1 MFRRFFFSS
10 LARSRYLSLFSHS
23 FSFILWSSGTATL
36 TILQIL
42 FLKRSFFQAAVV
54 SILLYGCTTWTLT
67 KRLERRLDGNY
78 TRMLRTV
85 LNKSWRQ
92 HPTRLQL
99 YGHLP
104 PITKTIQ
111 VRRTRHAG
119 HCWRSKDEL
128 ISDVL
133 LWTPTHGCARVGRP
147 ARTYIQQL
155 CEDTGCNPE
164 DLPEAMNDREKWRET
179 VRDIRAGGATWWW
192 LLGLAFWPRLGDPCI
207 FQSPIGVYVCHF
219 LGVILRCAYTN
230 CSYGQISI
238 SCTFLSHVK
247 SYTPSVLICCIRLLC
262 DWWFHL
268 SHHIAYTYYFVAS
281 YLISLWYDWFLWSCF
296 VLLLGDILFLF

>member
-1 MFRRFFFSS
+1 MLSKL
-10 LARSRYLSLFSHS
+10 LA
-23 FSFILWSSGTATL
+23 
-36 TILQIL
+36 
-42 FLKRSFFQAAVV
+42 
-54 SILLYGCTTWTLT
+54 
-67 KRLERRLDGNY
+67 
-78 TRMLRTV
+78 V

-111 VRRTRHAG
+111 VRRTGHAG

-164 DLPEAMNDREKWRET
+164 DLPEAMNDREKWRER

-192 LLGLAFWPRLGDPCI
+192 WWWIVRTCEVRISFEFFRICN
-207 FQSPIGVYVCHF
+207 FQQV
-219 LGVILRCAYTN
+219 
-230 CSYGQISI
+230 
-238 SCTFLSHVK
+238 VK
-247 SYTPSVLICCIRLLC
+247 LTS
-262 DWWFHL
+262 
-268 SHHIAYTYYFVAS
+268 
-281 YLISLWYDWFLWSCF
+281 
-296 VLLLGDILFLF
+296 G

>member
-1 MFRRFFFSS
+1 MGTHWWGGLTPLQKCSQHILQPQLTELRKVF
-10 LARSRYLSLFSHS
+10 AHS
-23 FSFILWSSGTATL
+23 YACISGTMAL
-36 TILQIL
+36 RLPD
-42 FLKRSFFQAAVV
+42 VV
-54 SILLYGCTTWTLT
+54 SCLVKFLLS
-67 KRLERRLDGNY
+67 KRLFQPNLCFSWIRIMTFNFCQESLELIKFVKNAPHVGW
-78 TRMLRTV
+78 TEIIHAESSI
-85 LNKSWRQ
+85 SWRQ

-192 LLGLAFWPRLGDPCI
+192 
-207 FQSPIGVYVCHF
+207 
-219 LGVILRCAYTN
+219 
-230 CSYGQISI
+230 
-238 SCTFLSHVK
+238 
-247 SYTPSVLICCIRLLC
+247 
-262 DWWFHL
+262 WWK
-268 SHHIAYTYYFVAS
+268 
-281 YLISLWYDWFLWSCF
+281 
-296 VLLLGDILFLF
+296 

>member
-1 MFRRFFFSS
+1 M
-10 LARSRYLSLFSHS
+10 
-23 FSFILWSSGTATL
+23 
-36 TILQIL
+36 
-42 FLKRSFFQAAVV
+42 KRSFFQAAVV

-78 TRMLRTV
+78 TRMLRAV

-111 VRRTRHAG
+111 VRRTRHAW

-147 ARTYIQQL
+147 ARTYS
-155 CEDTGCNPE
+155 NY
-164 DLPEAMNDREKWRET
+164 
-179 VRDIRAGGATWWW
+179 VRTQDVTLKTCRRRWMIGRNGERGSRISA
-192 LLGLAFWPRLGDPCI
+192 LAARHDDDDSFHNLSLFADC
-207 FQSPIGVYVCHF
+207 CK
-219 LGVILRCAYTN
+219 RC
-230 CSYGQISI
+230 
-238 SCTFLSHVK
+238 
-247 SYTPSVLICCIRLLC
+247 TPK
-262 DWWFHL
+262 
-268 SHHIAYTYYFVAS
+268 
-281 YLISLWYDWFLWSCF
+281 
-296 VLLLGDILFLF
+296 

>member
-1 MFRRFFFSS
+1 MYFFIK
-10 LARSRYLSLFSHS
+10 H
-23 FSFILWSSGTATL
+23 
-36 TILQIL
+36 
-42 FLKRSFFQAAVV
+42 FFHC
-54 SILLYGCTTWTLT
+54 L
-67 KRLERRLDGNY
+67 RLDGNY
-78 TRMLRTV
+78 TRMLRAV

-133 LWTPTHGCARVGRP
+133 LWTPTHGCARVGWP

-179 VRDIRAGGATWWW
+179 VRDIRAGGVTWWWWW
-192 LLGLAFWPRLGDPCI
+192 LLHYAEEDLCLKDKISTKFPIVYFSSNPYHSKMAEGLGYLCRI
-207 FQSPIGVYVCHF
+207 HVYGRGLLKQLFTVLWKF
-219 LGVILRCAYTN
+219 
-230 CSYGQISI
+230 S
-238 SCTFLSHVK
+238 
-247 SYTPSVLICCIRLLC
+247 SVLWAYMSITL
-262 DWWFHL
+262 
-268 SHHIAYTYYFVAS
+268 HHCVYIEF
-281 YLISLWYDWFLWSCF
+281 
-296 VLLLGDILFLF
+296 

>member
-1 MFRRFFFSS
+1 MVCFSPLHYKNSFLIILILMMFDHEQKESV
-10 LARSRYLSLFSHS
+10 
-23 FSFILWSSGTATL
+23 
-36 TILQIL
+36 
-42 FLKRSFFQAAVV
+42 SFFQIDFFLIQ
-54 SILLYGCTTWTLT
+54 SYYNLKLNIKLCTTWTLT
-67 KRLERRLDGNY
+67 KRLERKLDGNY
-78 TRMLRTV
+78 TRMLRAV

-104 PITKTIQ
+104 PITKIIQ

-133 LWTPTHGCARVGRP
+133 LWTPTYGCAKVGRP

-164 DLPEAMNDREKWRET
+164 DLPEAMNDREKWRER

-192 LLGLAFWPRLGDPCI
+192 WWWWHI
-207 FQSPIGVYVCHF
+207 SMYW
-219 LGVILRCAYTN
+219 ILTVNAKYQF
-230 CSYGQISI
+230 YWA
-238 SCTFLSHVK
+238 K
-247 SYTPSVLICCIRLLC
+247 
-262 DWWFHL
+262 
-268 SHHIAYTYYFVAS
+268 YF
-281 YLISLWYDWFLWSCF
+281 
-296 VLLLGDILFLF
+296 